1 MEYEYLKLHTQ
12 DEFDSMP
19 EDIYYDYEES
29 ITELADDLGIDNS
42 VIKKTEEKLVN
53 IAELLKKGPSAKMGR
68 KFNQLSKGE
77 QKAINSAS
85 KHIEKC
91 REALISIIEVFVGS
105 GELKFPKT
113 IKGVDD
119 RGEEV
124 SFNIIHKQKFI
135 DDIDDYMPNEP
146 NNGYEALSCE
156 MEDNSDE
163 EYCQLRYMSLET
175 LVHII
180 SLITHDKATIF
191 NETECLV
198 MNKERDKLISLFN
211 YSGLLEEDITK

>member
-91 REALISIIEVFVGS
+91 REALISIIDGFVGS

-113 IKGVDD
+113 VKGIDD
-119 RGEEV
+119 RGDEV
-124 SFNIIHKQKFI
+124 SFNIIHRQKFI
-135 DDIDDYMPNEP
+135 DDIEEYMPNGRD
-146 NNGYEALSCE
+146 NGYEALSCE

-163 EYCQLRYMSLET
+163 EYCQLRYLSLET
-175 LVHII
+175 LVQLIDQ
-180 SLITHDKATIF
+180 ITHDKPTIYS
-191 NETECLV
+191 ETECFIS
-198 MNKERDKLISLFN
+198 NNDRDKLISLFN
-211 YSGLLEEDITK
+211 YSGLLEHDIKK